1 MIFFWLNENVY
12 CVLFIFCVIDS
23 ILFEWVLFLLM
34 VFYLFF
40 KWDLEFFRLLLF
52 FLCLDLLL
60 YVKIGDIIDFMCC
73 LCEIFI
79 FSLLLCFCIL
89 LGFLVIIFRF
99 FLKYVKKVEVLVFF
113 FLCKFDLKVILDLFW
128 MLLGIKFFFFFLMFD
143 NFIEFFENYK

>member
-1 MIFFWLNENVY
+1 
-12 CVLFIFCVIDS
+12 
-23 ILFEWVLFLLM
+23 
-34 VFYLFF
+34 
-40 KWDLEFFRLLLF
+40 
-52 FLCLDLLL
+52 
-60 YVKIGDIIDFMCC
+60 MCC

-99 FLKYVKKVEVLVFF
+99 FLEYVKKVEVLVFF

>member
-1 MIFFWLNENVY
+1 
-12 CVLFIFCVIDS
+12 
-23 ILFEWVLFLLM
+23 
-34 VFYLFF
+34 
-40 KWDLEFFRLLLF
+40 
-52 FLCLDLLL
+52 
-60 YVKIGDIIDFMCC
+60 MCC